1 MSAAPKAFDL
11 LYDNLSDHMRMQA
24 AEIIKGPGTGER
36 VGKRVVSIERLGSET
51 LVLVDNSVRDVVVI
65 DPFYR
70 HSRCNRQLGGGE
82 GKVVTTFS
90 SCAATAPNAS
100 RAPTAGPKS
109 IATTTAR
116 PGMRRAAA
124 RRRLLM
130 NICM

>member
-70 HSRCNRQLGGGE
+70 RQLGGGE